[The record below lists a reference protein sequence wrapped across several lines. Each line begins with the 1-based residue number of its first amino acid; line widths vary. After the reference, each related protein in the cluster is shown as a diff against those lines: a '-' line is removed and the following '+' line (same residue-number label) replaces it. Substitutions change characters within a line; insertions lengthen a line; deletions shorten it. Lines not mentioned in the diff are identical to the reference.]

1 MSKDTKKITYDYE
14 GKIFNQ
20 GNGITQ
26 QSKLLVP
33 ENKFSALKK
42 LKDSS
47 NSKIDPTFIETNKKK
62 DLRSDRK

>member
-47 NSKIDPTFIETNKKK
+47 NSKIDQTFIDTNKKK